1 MTNLREEIIDLDHE
15 TKVLE
20 LLKLLVAR
28 HGKLKDYLFDAETG
42 ILKPYI
48 QFMVDDNL
56 ISNLKGYETILTEN
70 CTFAIIPPVGG
81 G

>member
-20 LLKLLVAR
+20 LLKRLVAR
-28 HGKLKDYLFDAETG
+28 HGELKDYLFDAETG
-42 ILKPYI
+42 KLKSFI

-56 ISNLKGYETILTEN
+56 ISNLKGYETILT
-70 CTFAIIPPVGG
+70 
-81 G
+81 